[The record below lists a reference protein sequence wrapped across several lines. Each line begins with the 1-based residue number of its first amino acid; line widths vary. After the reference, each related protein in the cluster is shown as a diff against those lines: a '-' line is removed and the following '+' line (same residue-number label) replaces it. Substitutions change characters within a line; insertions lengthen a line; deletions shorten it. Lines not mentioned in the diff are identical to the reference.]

1 MKHSALLIA
10 ILLCTPVMAADDP
23 VLNLLADYVTYC
35 IPGAAIPSADRPLV
49 IAAIQEAVGEKDLE
63 QAGRKMLKEAI
74 VNKDEICS
82 KIHTLTMD
90 GKRRRWHA
98 HHPGEQ

>member
-10 ILLCTPVMAADDP
+10 VLLFTPAMAADDP

-35 IPGAAIPSADRPLV
+35 IPGAAIPSDDRPLV

-82 KIHTLTMD
+82 EIHTLTMD

-98 HHPGEQ
+98 RHPGEQ

>member
-10 ILLCTPVMAADDP
+10 VLLCTPAMAADDP

-98 HHPGEQ
+98 QHPGEQ